1 MSTNEIK
8 KSRIKK
14 ITIKRKRTSFEKK
27 KKREDNLEFWIEG
40 QNWKKMIKL
49 TNESIIK
56 KNQDNKDQIKK
67 RNLNYGSKDEIEN
80 KIKIDNRT
88 KNQN

>member
-1 MSTNEIK
+1 
-8 KSRIKK
+8 
-14 ITIKRKRTSFEKK
+14 
-27 KKREDNLEFWIEG
+27 
-40 QNWKKMIKL
+40 MIKL

-80 KIKIDNRT
+80 KIKNDNRT